1 MAIVTLEQANRVQAC
16 LEALEAAVRDVIAA
30 QSLQQDY
37 RATKLALGV
46 QLLHQDFANY
56 YTNCCGGDLTALSG
70 GGNKT
75 EPGD

>member
-16 LEALEAAVRDVIAA
+16 LEALETACDDVIAEQGLQQDRMAMSLRGRA
-30 QSLQQDY
+30 QSLH
-37 RATKLALGV
+37 G
-46 QLLHQDFANY
+46 DFANY
-56 YTNCCGGDLTALSG
+56 YAILCGGDLTALSG